1 MKSVHVSI
9 VHPATDVRIFIK
21 QCKTLSGAGYD
32 VVLYARTPNAAQD
45 VDGVTVKPVPQGGGR
60 AKRMTIGVWSLLRPL
75 LAERADIYHLH
86 DPELVP
92 LGLAL
97 RALRKVPVIFDAH
110 EPLPLQIYD
119 KHWIP
124 GPLRPVVSKATK
136 LLVKL
141 TGRAISAIVAASP
154 LAAEAYTGARKIV
167 TVNNYPIVLEGD
179 DYDIP
184 YEKRSRDLVYVG
196 GISEGRGL
204 AQMIEVARRLHE
216 RTGGRL
222 TLVGPFQPAALE
234 TQVRAA
240 GDAVDYLG
248 VLPPAEARRIM
259 AEGKVGLLL
268 FQRSRAHERSMP
280 NKLFEYMASGVP
292 VVASDFPHWGDII
305 RSKNEHGDQRTGLTV
320 APDDVDAIENAVLEI
335 LSDAERAA
343 EMGRLGREAA
353 TERYTWASEART
365 LLSLYDELLPS
376 GPLSK

>member
-9 VHPATDVRIFIK
+9 VHPATDVRIFTK

-45 VDGVTVKPVPQGGGR
+45 VEGVTVKPVPQGGNR
-60 AKRMTIGVWSLLRPL
+60 LTRMTVGVWSLLRPL

-92 LGLAL
+92 LGIAL
-97 RALRKVPVIFDAH
+97 RARAKVPVIFDAH

-124 GPLRPVVSKATK
+124 DPLRPAVSRATK

-141 TGRAISAIVAASP
+141 TGRSISAIVAASP
-154 LAAEAYTGARKIV
+154 LAAEAYTGARRIV

-204 AQMIEVARRLHE
+204 AQMIEAGRRLHE
-216 RTGGRL
+216 RTGGKL

-234 TQVRAA
+234 SKVREA

-305 RSKNEHGDQRTGLTV
+305 GVGEQRTGLTV
-320 APDDVDAIENAVLEI
+320 EPDDVDAIDGAVQEI
-335 LSDAERAA
+335 LADADQAA

-353 TERYTWASEART
+353 TTQYTWASEART
-365 LLSLYDELLPS
+365 LLSLYEELLPS
-376 GPLSK
+376 TAISK

>member
-1 MKSVHVSI
+1 MKAVHVSI
-9 VHPATDVRIFIK
+9 VHPATDVRIFTK
-21 QCKTLSGAGYD
+21 QCRTLSDAGYD
-32 VVLYARTPNAAQD
+32 VVLYARTPNQLED
-45 VDGVTVKPVPQGGGR
+45 VGGVRVKPVPQGGNR
-60 AKRMTIGVWSLLRPL
+60 MVRMTAGVWRLLRPL

-97 RALRKVPVIFDAH
+97 RAIRRVPVIFDAH

-124 GPLRPVVSKATK
+124 GPLRPVVSKATQ

-141 TGRAISAIVAASP
+141 TGRSISAIVAASP

-184 YEKRSRDLVYVG
+184 YDKRGRDLVYVG

-216 RTGGRL
+216 RTGGKL

-234 TQVRAA
+234 SKVREA
-240 GDAVDYLG
+240 GEAIDYLG

-292 VVASDFPHWGDII
+292 VVASDFPHWGTII
-305 RSKNEHGDQRTGLTV
+305 GHRTGTSERRTGLTV
-320 APDDVDAIENAVLEI
+320 APDDVDAIDRAAQEI
-335 LSDAERAA
+335 LADTDRAA

-353 TERYTWASEART
+353 TTQYTWASEART
-365 LLSLYDELLPS
+365 LLSLYEELLPS
-376 GPLSK
+376 TATSK